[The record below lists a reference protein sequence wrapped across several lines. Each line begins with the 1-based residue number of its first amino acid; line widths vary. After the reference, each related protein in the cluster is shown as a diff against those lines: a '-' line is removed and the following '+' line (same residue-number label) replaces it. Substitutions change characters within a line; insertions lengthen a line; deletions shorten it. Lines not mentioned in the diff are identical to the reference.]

1 MPFLT
6 IPLELRDREEKTGEE
21 DFNWGRRRENNAERL
36 MEEGQIKLKILAKNS
51 SNHIIF
57 IFT

>member
-1 MPFLT
+1 MPFLA
-6 IPLELRDREEKTGEE
+6 IPLELRDREEKTGEG
-21 DFNWGRRRENNAERL
+21 DFNWGRRSEDNTERL
-36 MEEGQIKLKILAKNS
+36 TEEGQITLKILAKNS

>member
-6 IPLELRDREEKTGEE
+6 IPPELRDREEKTGEG
-21 DFNWGRRRENNAERL
+21 DFNWGRRREDNTERL
-36 MEEGQIKLKILAKNS
+36 MEEGQITLKMLGKNS
-51 SNHIIF
+51 SNNIIF